1 MTFAS
6 AILHFDSAVG
16 LTTVNFSIA
25 ADVQQQRVSFRPAN
39 YPIDVS
45 GAFARIGDVPLF
57 LGMPEGRPISGSF
70 GVVIFGFDHD
80 TYPAFERGDYSGVKL
95 YVFGRGLLGFEKTS

>member
-16 LTTVNFSIA
+16 LTTVDFSIA
-25 ADVQQQRVSFRPAN
+25 ADVQRQRVSFRPAN
-39 YPIDVS
+39 YPINVS

-57 LGMPEGRPISGSF
+57 LGMPEGRSFSGIF

-80 TYPAFERGDYSGVKL
+80 TYPMFERGNYSEVKV
-95 YVFGRGLLGFEKTS
+95 YVFGRGALEFVK